1 MSSAYDTALA
11 SLHDH
16 GQPEVVREII
26 AKRIIAAALKGERD
40 PERLR
45 QQALSALSRIA
56 RSKPQALP
64 GSFAILTAF
73 RRASSLAKR
82 FVVWRLPG
90 SSSK

>member
-1 MSSAYDTALA
+1 MATILPFIRAEDFFDSEVLAIMSSAYDAALV

-56 RSKPQALP
+56 E
-64 GSFAILTAF
+64 
-73 RRASSLAKR
+73 
-82 FVVWRLPG
+82 
-90 SSSK
+90 

>member
-1 MSSAYDTALA
+1 MATILPFIRAEDSFDSEVLAIMSSAYDAALA

-56 RSKPQALP
+56 E
-64 GSFAILTAF
+64 
-73 RRASSLAKR
+73 
-82 FVVWRLPG
+82 
-90 SSSK
+90 